1 MECEEETKKCKMTE
15 FFMDELREYKHLHL
29 NIDAN
34 KIKPLGSIICGL
46 KYKRIT
52 I

>member
-15 FFMDELREYKHLHL
+15 FFMEELREYKHLHL

-34 KIKPLGSIICGL
+34 KIKFVVLNTKEL
-46 KYKRIT
+46 QFKAFK
-52 I
+52 